1 MIGKG
6 CLQLVDSS
14 FSECQW
20 LIVIWGVFVD
30 LFGDDQHSGYSREH
44 QYDLDE
50 LFLHVVRQMSSG
62 EYPLGI
68 SCA

>member
-14 FSECQW
+14 FNECQW
-20 LIVIWGVFVD
+20 LFVIWGVFVD

-50 LFLHVVRQMSSG
+50 MFLHVVRQMPGGYS
-62 EYPLGI
+62 PLGN